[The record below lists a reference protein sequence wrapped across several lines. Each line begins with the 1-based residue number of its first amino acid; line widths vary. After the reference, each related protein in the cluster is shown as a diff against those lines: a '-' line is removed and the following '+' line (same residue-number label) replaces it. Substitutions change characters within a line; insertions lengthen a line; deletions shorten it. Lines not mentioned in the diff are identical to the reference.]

1 MGKSHSS
8 IDMSSYPYQLSDEE
22 WRKKLTPQEHW
33 DLHQGLW
40 YMLGCN
46 MEIKYQ
52 DNNNIVYV
60 DKKENIQ
67 YTYSALGI
75 LQEKQL

>member
-1 MGKSHSS
+1 
-8 IDMSSYPYQLSDEE
+8 
-22 WRKKLTPQEHW
+22 
-33 DLHQGLW
+33 
-40 YMLGCN
+40 MLGCN

>member
-1 MGKSHSS
+1 MTKH
-8 IDMSSYPYQLSDEE
+8 
-22 WRKKLTPQEHW
+22 LTPQEHW

-75 LQEKQL
+75 LQEKKL

>member
-1 MGKSHSS
+1 MTQQTKH
-8 IDMSSYPYQLSDEE
+8 
-22 WRKKLTPQEHW
+22 LTLQEHW
-33 DLHQGLW
+33 NLHQGLW

-46 MEIKYQ
+46 MEITYK
-52 DNNNIVYV
+52 DRKNIVYV

-75 LQEKQL
+75 LQEKKL

>member
-1 MGKSHSS
+1 M
-8 IDMSSYPYQLSDEE
+8 QTNE
-22 WRKKLTPQEHW
+22 KKLTPQEHW

-52 DNNNIVYV
+52 DNNNIVYQS
-60 DKKENIQ
+60 I
-67 YTYSALGI
+67 S
-75 LQEKQL
+75 

>member
-1 MGKSHSS
+1 ME
-8 IDMSSYPYQLSDEE
+8 Q
-22 WRKKLTPQEHW
+22 RRNLTPTQHW
-33 DLHQGLW
+33 ELHQGLW
-40 YMLGCN
+40 KMLGCDMKLIYKDRN
-46 MEIKYQ
+46 T
-52 DNNNIVYV
+52 IVYN

>member
-1 MGKSHSS
+1 MTKH
-8 IDMSSYPYQLSDEE
+8 
-22 WRKKLTPQEHW
+22 LTLQEHW

-40 YMLGCN
+40 KMLGCN

-75 LQEKQL
+75 LQEKKLWTYT

>member
-1 MGKSHSS
+1 MLVMGGL
-8 IDMSSYPYQLSDEE
+8 SYMLEDIQMQTNE
-22 WRKKLTPQEHW
+22 KKLTPQEHW